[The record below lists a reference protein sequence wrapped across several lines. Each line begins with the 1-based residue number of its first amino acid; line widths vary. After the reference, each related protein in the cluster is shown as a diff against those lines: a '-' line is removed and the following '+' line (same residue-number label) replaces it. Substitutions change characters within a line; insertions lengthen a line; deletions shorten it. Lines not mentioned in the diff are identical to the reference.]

1 MVKFMMKKLFIAVLL
16 FWPFCVLAEDPQK
29 LLEEAIFLVGSG
41 IERDWNDQE
50 IGQKL
55 RDIRKNYPQTSQS
68 LSAAAF
74 LSFYLTQI
82 PGDHAK
88 ETYEL
93 CDEITKKSSKSWQ
106 AWMANLARIA
116 TSGLREGE
124 NQQTLDAAL
133 VALAKTDGTELS
145 KNPDKIL
152 KPLMDRWPPAPTDFT
167 DPINVVIVQQALVLG
182 HYKLGAE
189 HLSKIINPRMKA
201 FGDSCMADYLR
212 DHPQGSLDQSRE
224 KRRTPGTVNDSNSS
238 GSPQLSTGSQQVTE
252 PPSANTS
259 LQGSGKFILWFIG
272 LVVIG
277 GSIFFYLRLKP

>member
-1 MVKFMMKKLFIAVLL
+1 MIKKLFIAVIL
-16 FWPFCVLAEDPQK
+16 FCPFYVLAEDPQK
-29 LLEEAIFLVGSG
+29 LLEEAISLVSSG
-41 IERDWNDQE
+41 RERNWNNQE

-55 RDIRKNYPQTSQS
+55 RDIRENYSQTSQS

-93 CDEITKKSSKSWQ
+93 CDEITKKSPKSWQ
-106 AWMANLARIA
+106 AWMANLAKIA

-133 VALAKTDGTELS
+133 AALAKTDGIELS
-145 KNPDKIL
+145 KYPNEIL
-152 KPLMDRWPPAPTDFT
+152 KPLMHQWPPAPTDFT
-167 DPINVVIVQQALVLG
+167 DPINVVIAQQALVLG
-182 HYKLGAE
+182 QYKLGAA

-212 DHPQGSLDQSRE
+212 DHPQGSPDQPRE
-224 KRRTPGTVNDSNSS
+224 KKRTLGTANDSDSS
-238 GSPQLSTGSQQVTE
+238 MGSQSSTGSQQVTE
-252 PPSANTS
+252 PPSSNTS
-259 LQGSGKFILWFIG
+259 RRDRSKFTSWFIG
-272 LVVIG
+272 LFVIG
-277 GSIFFYLRLKP
+277 WSIFFFYKRLKR

>member
-1 MVKFMMKKLFIAVLL
+1 MVKFMIKKLFIAVLL

-29 LLEEAIFLVGSG
+29 LLEEAISLVGSG
-41 IERDWNDQE
+41 IERNWNDQE

-55 RDIRKNYPQTSQS
+55 RDIRENYSQTSQS

-93 CDEITKKSSKSWQ
+93 CDEITKKSPKSWQ
-106 AWMANLARIA
+106 AWMANLAKIA

-124 NQQTLDAAL
+124 NQQTLDTAL
-133 VALAKTDGTELS
+133 AALAKTDGIDLIKYPNE
-145 KNPDKIL
+145 IL
-152 KPLMDRWPPAPTDFT
+152 KPLMDQWPPAPTDFT
-167 DPINVVIVQQALVLG
+167 DPINVVIAQQALVLG
-182 HYKLGAE
+182 QYKLGAA

-212 DHPQGSLDQSRE
+212 DHPQGSPDQSRE
-224 KRRTPGTVNDSNSS
+224 KKRMPGTVNDSDSS
-238 GSPQLSTGSQQVTE
+238 ASPQSPTGSQQVTE

-259 LQGSGKFILWFIG
+259 RRGNGKFIPWFIG
-272 LVVIG
+272 LVIIG
-277 GSIFFYLRLKP
+277 GSIFFYLRLQR